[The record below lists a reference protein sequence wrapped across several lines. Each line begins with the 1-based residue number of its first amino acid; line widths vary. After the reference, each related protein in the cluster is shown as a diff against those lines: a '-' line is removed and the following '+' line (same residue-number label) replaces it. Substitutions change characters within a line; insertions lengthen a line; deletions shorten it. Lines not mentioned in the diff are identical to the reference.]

1 MNRIDVIQ
9 QIIDHTGAQNYLE
22 IGVSKGDCFLAIKAR
37 RKVAV
42 DPKFNV
48 SPRRKLKKIFRNWR
62 AQYYEMASD
71 DFFATVRFPHS
82 FDVVFIDGK
91 HTYQQS
97 LKDFE
102 NALSVL
108 GQHGVILLHDCNPPD
123 ATMAHPGESPA
134 QVAALGLPGWHGAW
148 MGDVWKTICHLRSQ
162 RSDLRVLVLDC
173 DCGLGIIT
181 RGAAGQ
187 ALNLAA
193 SELPELDYAAL
204 ASNRQQWLNL
214 KPESFFPEFLQT
226 LPRSGR

>member
-22 IGVSKGDCFLAIKAR
+22 IGVSKGHSFLAIKAR

-42 DPKFNV
+42 DPKFMV
-48 SPRRKLKKIFRNWR
+48 SPRHKLKKIFRNWR
-62 AQYYEMASD
+62 SRYYEMTSD
-71 DFFATVRFPHS
+71 DFFAKVKLPHG

-108 GQHGVILLHDCNPPD
+108 GQHGVILMHDCNPPD
-123 ATMAHPGESPA
+123 ATMAHPAESPA
-134 QVAALGLPGWHGAW
+134 HAASLGLPGWHGAW

-162 RSDLRVLVLDC
+162 RPDLRAFVLDC

-187 ALNLAA
+187 VLKLAA
-193 SELPELDYAAL
+193 SELQQMDYEAL
-204 ASNRQQWLNL
+204 ASNRRQWLDL
-214 KPESFFPEFLQT
+214 KPEGYFPEFLQT
-226 LPRSGR
+226 LRRSG